1 MFDVN
6 TLQSEALLGG
16 LGGLIG
22 AYLTTPT
29 DVLTTRII
37 TDESGELEGMNVLSL
52 GRQVIADGGVEALF
66 EGSTERSVYWAPA
79 IGIFLAC
86 YCSLRQFAAVN
97 GLFMG

>member
-1 MFDVN
+1 
-6 TLQSEALLGG
+6 
-16 LGGLIG
+16 
-22 AYLTTPT
+22 
-29 DVLTTRII
+29 
-37 TDESGELEGMNVLSL
+37 MNVLSL

-86 YCSLRQFAAVN
+86 YCSSRQFAAVN